1 MYCRAKKLPPFDVVN
16 ELLTYNIIT
25 GVLTWKV
32 NKSNV
37 KAGTKA
43 GYLKKTGYLYVSIN
57 KQDCAAHRVAWL
69 LVTKKDPWPYEVDHI
84 NHNKSDNAFKN
95 LRKAT
100 IQQNSSNRLKGTNN
114 TSGHKSITYQSHQ
127 TTNPYV
133 VCMHQ
138 QNKSHYV
145 GSFPTLEMAL
155 EARDKKGK
163 ELSKDLTKSIFQLPS
178 CSDFL
183 TPILYSLPLQLIA
196 YYTALDKGT
205 DVDQPRNLAKSVT
218 VE

>member
-1 MYCRAKKLPPFDVVN
+1 MYCKAKKLPPFDVVN

-37 KAGTKA
+37 KAGTKS
-43 GYLKKTGYLYVSIN
+43 GSLKKTGYLYITIN
-57 KQDCAAHRVAWL
+57 RQDCAAHRVAWL

-114 TSGHKSITYQSHQ
+114 TSGHKSIRYLEFQPK
-127 TTNPYV
+127 NPYQV
-133 VCMHQ
+133 ILYQ
-138 QNKSHYV
+138 DKKGHYV

-155 EARDKKGK
+155 KARDQKGK
-163 ELSKDLTKSIFQLPS
+163 ELYGKFYNP
-178 CSDFL
+178 
-183 TPILYSLPLQLIA
+183 
-196 YYTALDKGT
+196 
-205 DVDQPRNLAKSVT
+205 
-218 VE
+218 

>member
-1 MYCRAKKLPPFDVVN
+1 MYCKAKKLPPFDVVN
-16 ELLTYNIIT
+16 ELLAYNIIT

-43 GYLKKTGYLYVSIN
+43 GYLKKTGYLYLSIN

-127 TTNPYV
+127 TSNPYV

-155 EARDKKGK
+155 KARDQKGK
-163 ELSKDLTKSIFQLPS
+163 ELYVTDAIQLLINEKEKFIAHNFQGKYID
-178 CSDFL
+178 C
-183 TPILYSLPLQLIA
+183 
-196 YYTALDKGT
+196 GT
-205 DVDQPRNLAKSVT
+205 MNGYINSSMEIGKL
-218 VE
+218 

>member
-1 MYCRAKKLPPFDVVN
+1 MLFDEGMRDTVTNLLQEASNSIILPF
-16 ELLTYNIIT
+16 
-25 GVLTWKV
+25 
-32 NKSNV
+32 
-37 KAGTKA
+37 
-43 GYLKKTGYLYVSIN
+43 
-57 KQDCAAHRVAWL
+57 
-69 LVTKKDPWPYEVDHI
+69 
-84 NHNKSDNAFKN
+84 FKN

-127 TTNPYV
+127 TSNPYV

-163 ELSKDLTKSIFQLPS
+163 ELYGKFYNP
-178 CSDFL
+178 
-183 TPILYSLPLQLIA
+183 
-196 YYTALDKGT
+196 
-205 DVDQPRNLAKSVT
+205 
-218 VE
+218 

>member
-1 MYCRAKKLPPFDVVN
+1 MYCKAKKLPPFDVVN

-43 GYLKKTGYLYVSIN
+43 GYLKKTGYLYLSIN
-57 KQDCAAHRVAWL
+57 KQECAAHRVAWL
-69 LVTKKDPWPYEVDHI
+69 LVTKKDPWPYEVDHR
-84 NHNKSDNAFKN
+84 NNEPKDNYFTN

-100 IQQNSSNRLKGTNN
+100 PRQNSANRQKGKNN

-127 TTNPYV
+127 TSNPWV
-133 VCMHQ
+133 VCIHQ

-145 GSFPTLEMAL
+145 GSFPTLKMAI

-163 ELSKDLTKSIFQLPS
+163 ELYG
-178 CSDFL
+178 DFYN
-183 TPILYSLPLQLIA
+183 P
-196 YYTALDKGT
+196 
-205 DVDQPRNLAKSVT
+205 
-218 VE
+218 

>member
-1 MYCRAKKLPPFDVVN
+1 MYCKAKKLPPFDVVN

-37 KAGTKA
+37 KAGTQA
-43 GYLKKTGYLYVSIN
+43 GSLKKTGYLYITIN
-57 KQDCAAHRVAWL
+57 RQDCAAHRVAWL

-114 TSGHKSITYQSHQ
+114 TSGHKSIRYLEFQPK
-127 TTNPYV
+127 NPYQV
-133 VCMHQ
+133 ILYQ
-138 QNKSHYV
+138 DKKGHYV

-155 EARDKKGK
+155 KARDQKGK
-163 ELSKDLTKSIFQLPS
+163 ELYGKFYNP
-178 CSDFL
+178 
-183 TPILYSLPLQLIA
+183 
-196 YYTALDKGT
+196 
-205 DVDQPRNLAKSVT
+205 
-218 VE
+218 